1 MRVFKVEENVNGM
14 KKVKSQLNVS
24 LNSKLKKKEKNS
36 VKALVRKLEIMEKN
50 MCSNKNGSS
59 FKIFLSR

>member
-24 LNSKLKKKEKNS
+24 LNSKLKKK
-36 VKALVRKLEIMEKN
+36 RKK
-50 MCSNKNGSS
+50 
-59 FKIFLSR
+59 FR

>member
-14 KKVKSQLNVS
+14 KKVKRQLNVS
-24 LNSKLKKKEKNS
+24 LNSKKKEKNS
-36 VKALVRKLEIMEKN
+36 VKALVRKLELMEKN

>member
-14 KKVKSQLNVS
+14 KKVKRQLNVS
-24 LNSKLKKKEKNS
+24 LNSKKKEKNS

>member
-24 LNSKLKKKEKNS
+24 LNSKKKEKNS

-59 FKIFLSR
+59 FKISLSR

>member
-14 KKVKSQLNVS
+14 KKVKRQLNVS
-24 LNSKLKKKEKNS
+24 LNSKKTEKNS

>member
-24 LNSKLKKKEKNS
+24 LNSKKKEKNS
-36 VKALVRKLEIMEKN
+36 VKALVRKLEIMGKN

>member
-24 LNSKLKKKEKNS
+24 LNSKKKEKNS

>member
-1 MRVFKVEENVNGM
+1 MFKVEENVNGM

-24 LNSKLKKKEKNS
+24 LNSKKKKKKNY
-36 VKALVRKLEIMEKN
+36 VEAFVRKPEIKGKN
-50 MCSNKNGSS
+50 MCSSKNGSS

>member
-24 LNSKLKKKEKNS
+24 LNSKKKEKNS

-59 FKIFLSR
+59 FKIFLSH